1 MRTFFKESI
10 LVFAIILSIGVSFG
24 QEKKIFDRVEPPF
37 WWTGMKNNQLQILF
51 YNAKEDLSIYDV
63 SIQHSGVELKE
74 KINVE
79 NHHYV
84 FLQLELSKELKA
96 DWISIQFKSKKKNF
110 VYKYEL
116 KAKPTSEKIAQG
128 FNSSDVVYLIM
139 PDRFANG
146 DTKNDTIPGMFEGTH
161 RDKPY
166 GRHGGDLKG
175 IADHADYFQKLG
187 VTTLWLNPVLEN
199 NQRSASYH
207 GYAIT
212 DLYNVDRR
220 FGSNEEYRLLI
231 DKLHSLGIK
240 MVQDMVMNHIGIEH
254 WLVKDPPQK
263 DWIHQFP
270 TYTTSNYR
278 GGVISDPYHS
288 KADSIKMVNGWFDKA
303 MPDVNQSNPLFAQ
316 YLIQNSLWWI
326 GYAGIDGIR
335 MDTYPY
341 PDKNFMASWTKAL
354 SDEYP
359 AFGMVGEVWLTSPP
373 AVAYWQKGMPNRDG
387 YQSGLPSVTD
397 FPFCFAIPRALNEEA
412 GWETGLARLYDLLT
426 QDFIYPN
433 ANNNLTFLDNHDMTR
448 YFRLIGSNVNKLK
461 MGLTLLLTS
470 RGIPQIYYGTEA
482 LMDGDAAQH
491 SEIRKDF
498 PGGWN
503 GDRVNFFSGKDLS
516 PEQTEVLDFMTRI
529 LNWRKQK
536 EAIHKGK
543 LVHFIPENNVYV
555 YFRILKKESVMVV
568 LNRND
573 KEVNLDTSRFKEC
586 LGNYTNARDIITNI
600 DINDL
605 SNLRLKPNASM
616 IFELH

>member
-1 MRTFFKESI
+1 
-10 LVFAIILSIGVSFG
+10 
-24 QEKKIFDRVEPPF
+24 
-37 WWTGMKNNQLQILF
+37 
-51 YNAKEDLSIYDV
+51 
-63 SIQHSGVELKE
+63 
-74 KINVE
+74 
-79 NHHYV
+79 
-84 FLQLELSKELKA
+84 
-96 DWISIQFKSKKKNF
+96 
-110 VYKYEL
+110 
-116 KAKPTSEKIAQG
+116 
-128 FNSSDVVYLIM
+128 
-139 PDRFANG
+139 
-146 DTKNDTIPGMFEGTH
+146 MFEGAH

-175 IADHADYFQKLG
+175 ISDHADYFQKLG

-220 FGSNEEYRLLI
+220 FGTNEEYRLLI
-231 DKLHSLGIK
+231 DRLHSLGLK

-288 KADSIKMVNGWFDKA
+288 KADSIKMLNGWFDKA
-303 MPDVNQSNPLFAQ
+303 MPDVNQSNALFAQ

-341 PDKNFMASWTKAL
+341 PDKYFMAKWTKAL
-354 SDEYP
+354 TDEYP
-359 AFGMVGEVWLTSPP
+359 SFGLVGEVWLTSPP
-373 AVAYWQKGMPNRDG
+373 SVAYWQKGMLNKDG

-397 FPFCFAIPRALNEEA
+397 FPFCFAVPRALNEEA
-412 GWETGLARLYDLLT
+412 GWETGMARLYDLLT

-433 ANNNLTFLDNHDMTR
+433 ASDNLTFLDNHDMTR
-448 YFRLIGSNVNKLK
+448 YFRLVGKDMNKLK
-461 MGLTLLLTS
+461 MGLTLLLTT

-498 PGGWN
+498 PGGWPE
-503 GDRVNFFSGKDLS
+503 DQVDFFKRRSLS
-516 PEQTEVLDFMTRI
+516 ADQTQILNFMTGL
-529 LNWRKQK
+529 LNWRKQN
-536 EAIHKGK
+536 EAIRKGK
-543 LVHFIPENNVYV
+543 LLHFIPENNVYV
-555 YFRILKKESVMVV
+555 YFRIYKEETVMVII
-568 LNRND
+568 NRND
-573 KEVNLDTSRFKEC
+573 KDVELNTNRFQEC
-586 LGNYTNARDIITNI
+586 LSGFSSAVEVVTNGTISDLANI
-600 DINDL
+600 N
-605 SNLRLKPNASM
+605 LKPNSSYV
-616 IFELH
+616 LKLK